1 MLDYA
6 AFPQQRQA
14 LICQILQENGRVVCA
29 ELAARLQVSEHTIR
43 RDLHELSR
51 EGFCKKV
58 YGGAVLSLPE
68 AGDYSQRKDKNRAI
82 KLRIA
87 QQCARLV
94 KPGGTIFIDTG
105 TTNLAM
111 AEALPAELALTV
123 VTNSPEIAAVL
134 VKKPLY
140 DVVIL
145 GGQVQRASGG
155 CVGAAA
161 VAQVQGMLFD
171 QGFIGGCAMAPESG
185 EIIVGLTSDKIPAAA
200 RFVVAASSDI
210 DVLVVEENISREYR
224 VAFQQHDIRIYTV

>member
-1 MLDYA
+1 MS
-6 AFPQQRQA
+6 
-14 LICQILQENGRVVCA
+14 
-29 ELAARLQVSEHTIR
+29 LAAKASVKSLRRGGVEPAGSGNYSE
-43 RDLHELSR
+43 
-51 EGFCKKV
+51 
-58 YGGAVLSLPE
+58 
-68 AGDYSQRKDKNRAI
+68 RKDKNRAT

-140 DVVIL
+140 DVVML

-161 VAQVQGMLFD
+161 VAQVQGCYSTRVYRRLRH
-171 QGFIGGCAMAPESG
+171 G
-185 EIIVGLTSDKIPAAA
+185 A
-200 RFVVAASSDI
+200 RVRPDRF
-210 DVLVVEENISREYR
+210 
-224 VAFQQHDIRIYTV
+224 

>member
-1 MLDYA
+1 M
-6 AFPQQRQA
+6 
-14 LICQILQENGRVVCA
+14 
-29 ELAARLQVSEHTIR
+29 
-43 RDLHELSR
+43 
-51 EGFCKKV
+51 
-58 YGGAVLSLPE
+58 
-68 AGDYSQRKDKNRAI
+68 
-82 KLRIA
+82 
-87 QQCARLV
+87 

-111 AEALPAELALTV
+111 AEALPTELALTV

-171 QGFIGGCAMAPESG
+171 QGLS
-185 EIIVGLTSDKIPAAA
+185 AAA
-200 RFVVAASSDI
+200 RWRQ
-210 DVLVVEENISREYR
+210 SR
-224 VAFQQHDIRIYTV
+224 A

>member
-140 DVVIL
+140 DVVML
-145 GGQVQRASGG
+145 GGLWARFEPELIRRIERMVRPQVLAYPEVEAS
-155 CVGAAA
+155 VLVADIVDRPAVMGAAEI
-161 VAQVQGMLFD
+161 GLRR
-171 QGFIGGCAMAPESG
+171 FIDNP
-185 EIIVGLTSDKIPAAA
+185 L
-200 RFVVAASSDI
+200 RFMKQ
-210 DVLVVEENISREYR
+210 N
-224 VAFQQHDIRIYTV
+224 